1 MLKSTKDLSKKYAFN
16 IKETKSNRSLMSDR
30 TNFKKIKKGFYDDIE
45 KNDLDIK
52 ELKKELK
59 KIKYDSI
66 KECVYTNKVIPD
78 QWKTKI
84 GYQNDIIKMLASD
97 SNFLSYVGKGGPA
110 ASNSSQSDLVE
121 TAKNTIMSKTS
132 YSNFPQVN
140 TPKLNFPHE
149 ISNILSKGEVKEES
163 NENQTIKTT
172 TRFKFGNKRKEYND
186 RDIALILEDFR
197 NAFPIKENKLLFKS
211 SINIDKNEDEKNNM
225 YKTFTNSFN
234 KTKSVF
240 KENLQNLPTSSQT
253 PNSLHIFLNTKKRNE
268 RQEAFR
274 QSIYT
279 NLIEPKFRAK
289 SSKMIKKK
297 VIPKIEE
304 KMIYGPF
311 LNSNSD
317 LFYKKVIINDPII
330 KKYLES
336 INYFGPYYSYC
347 PPCNNR
353 NLEFYKNLEQNDCIN
368 LIKFIKKAKGKI
380 NIIDSENE
388 QKNKKQDDKTVS
400 NFNKTATNFKKN
412 LL

>member
-1 MLKSTKDLSKKYAFN
+1 MMKSSRELSKKYAFN
-16 IKETKSNRSLMSDR
+16 IKETKSNKSLMNSG
-30 TNFKKIKKGFYDDIE
+30 TNFKKINKGFYDDIE
-45 KNDLDIK
+45 KNDLDIH

-59 KIKYDSI
+59 KIKYDTI
-66 KECVYTNKVIPD
+66 KECVYSNKIIPD

-84 GYQNDIIKMLASD
+84 GYQNDIIKILAND

-110 ASNSSQSDLVE
+110 ASNSNQSDLVE
-121 TAKNTIMSKTS
+121 TAKNSLMSKTS
-132 YSNFPQVN
+132 YSNFPKVVN
-140 TPKLNFPHE
+140 TPKLNFQNDF
-149 ISNILSKGEVKEES
+149 SNLLPKGGVKEES
-163 NENQTIKTT
+163 FENQTIKTT
-172 TRFKFGNKRKEYND
+172 TRFKFGNKKKEYND

-197 NAFPIKENKLLFKS
+197 NAFPIKENKILLNS
-211 SINIDKNEDEKNNM
+211 DKNEKEEEEKNM
-225 YKTFTNSFN
+225 YKTFTNSFR
-234 KTKSVF
+234 KSKSIF
-240 KENLQNLPTSSQT
+240 NENFNTTAQT
-253 PNSLHIFLNTKKRNE
+253 PSSLFLSTKKKND

-289 SSKMIKKK
+289 SSKFIKKRFTQ
-297 VIPKIEE
+297 PKIEE
-304 KMIYGPF
+304 KTTYGPF

-380 NIIDSENE
+380 NIIDSEDEKKN
-388 QKNKKQDDKTVS
+388 NKKINDNTVS
-400 NFNKTATNFKKN
+400 VFNKTSSNFTKT

>member
-1 MLKSTKDLSKKYAFN
+1 MMKSTRQLSKKYAFN
-16 IKETKSNRSLMSDR
+16 IKDTKSNKSMNSGS
-30 TNFKKIKKGFYDDIE
+30 NFKKVNKGFYDDIE
-45 KNDLDIK
+45 KNDLDIR

-66 KECVYTNKVIPD
+66 KECVYSNKIIPD

-84 GYQNDIIKMLASD
+84 GYQDDIIKILASD
-97 SNFLSYVGKGGPA
+97 ANFLSYVGKGGPA
-110 ASNSSQSDLVE
+110 ASNSNQSDLVE
-121 TAKNTIMSKTS
+121 TAKNSLMSKTS
-132 YSNFPQVN
+132 YSNFPKITN
-140 TPKLNFPHE
+140 IPKINE
-149 ISNILSKGEVKEES
+149 ISNSLSKGVKEES
-163 NENQTIKTT
+163 IENQTIKST
-172 TRFKFGNKRKEYND
+172 TRFKFGNKKKEYND
-186 RDIALILEDFR
+186 REIALILEDFR
-197 NAFPIKENKLLFKS
+197 NAFPIKENKILLNS
-211 SINIDKNEDEKNNM
+211 DKNEKEDEEEKNM
-225 YKTFTNSFN
+225 YKTFTNSFR
-234 KTKSVF
+234 KTRSIF
-240 KENLQNLPTSSQT
+240 SDFNTTAQT
-253 PNSLHIFLNTKKRNE
+253 PNLFLSSKKKND

-289 SSKMIKKK
+289 SSKFIKKK
-297 VIPKIEE
+297 FTQQKPEE
-304 KMIYGPF
+304 KMTYGPF

-380 NIIDSENE
+380 NIIDSENDK
-388 QKNKKQDDKTVS
+388 KNNNNNNKLNDKTVS
-400 NFNKTATNFKKN
+400 NFNKTASNFNKP

>member
-1 MLKSTKDLSKKYAFN
+1 MMKSSRELSKKYAFN
-16 IKETKSNRSLMSDR
+16 IKETKSNKSLMNSG
-30 TNFKKIKKGFYDDIE
+30 TNFKKINKGFYDDIE
-45 KNDLDIK
+45 KNDLDIH

-59 KIKYDSI
+59 KIKYDTI
-66 KECVYTNKVIPD
+66 KECVYSNKIIPD

-84 GYQNDIIKMLASD
+84 GYQNDIIKILAND

-110 ASNSSQSDLVE
+110 ASNSNQSDLVE
-121 TAKNTIMSKTS
+121 TAKNSLMSKTS
-132 YSNFPQVN
+132 YSNFPKIIN
-140 TPKLNFPHE
+140 TPKINE
-149 ISNILSKGEVKEES
+149 ISNSLSKGVKEES
-163 NENQTIKTT
+163 IENQTIKSTA
-172 TRFKFGNKRKEYND
+172 RFKFGNKKKEYND
-186 RDIALILEDFR
+186 REIALILEDFR
-197 NAFPIKENKLLFKS
+197 NAFPIKENKILLNS
-211 SINIDKNEDEKNNM
+211 DKKEEEEEEKNM
-225 YKTFTNSFN
+225 YKTFTNSFR
-234 KTKSVF
+234 KSRSIF
-240 KENLQNLPTSSQT
+240 SDFNTTAQT
-253 PNSLHIFLNTKKRNE
+253 PNLFLSSKKKND

-289 SSKMIKKK
+289 SSKFIKKK
-297 VIPKIEE
+297 FTQPKPEE
-304 KMIYGPF
+304 KMTYGPF

-380 NIIDSENE
+380 NIIDSEDEKKN
-388 QKNKKQDDKTVS
+388 NKKINDKTVS
-400 NFNKTATNFKKN
+400 VFNKTSSNFTKT